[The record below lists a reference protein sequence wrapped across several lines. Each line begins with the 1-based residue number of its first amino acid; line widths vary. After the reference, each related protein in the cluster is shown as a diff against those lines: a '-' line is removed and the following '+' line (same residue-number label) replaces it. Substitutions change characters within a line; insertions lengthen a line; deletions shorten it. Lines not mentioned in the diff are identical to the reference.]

1 MTIQE
6 KALAVA
12 KTVKEK
18 GGLMFDVNMSDG
30 TVSINGISFDMS
42 EQMAYVEMY
51 KNDPT
56 FSQILNTLNSQ
67 PEAKAIKNAVK
78 FGAEGFEVDKEK
90 LNESMERI
98 KAEKEL
104 EAKKVVV
111 PFPTGY
117 SAPDSKP
124 KEDKDATIEELRK
137 EIDRLNGIIS
147 HEVDSSENSIR
158 EEDLHI
164 DDFYFAELHPLA
176 DEITDEEIQVIID
189 ELKGVEVPFGSFVLH
204 RTGNVAILKIHDDEG
219 ITYMV
224 AEDYLFANVK

>member
-12 KTVKEK
+12 ETFKEK
-18 GGLMFDVNMSDG
+18 GGLEFGFDMGNGSV
-30 TVSINGISFDMS
+30 TINGIPFDMS
-42 EQMAYVEMY
+42 EQIAYVEMY
-51 KNDPT
+51 KKDPT
-56 FSQILNTLNSQ
+56 FSQILN
-67 PEAKAIKNAVK
+67 AIN
-78 FGAEGFEVDKEK
+78 
-90 LNESMERI
+90 L
-98 KAEKEL
+98 
-104 EAKKVVV
+104 KKDDSKKVV
-111 PFPTGY
+111 PFPETTPQ
-117 SAPDSKP
+117 A
-124 KEDKDATIEELRK
+124 EVDKDATIEELRM

-147 HEVDSSENSIR
+147 HGVDSSENSIR

-224 AEDYLFANVK
+224 AEDYLFTNVK